1 MWVMAKQDYV
11 NIRSGQKVLT
21 EGKQYQV
28 LGVPK
33 KDGYTVRNDNNKTGF
48 YPKELFQI
56 MEQGVGRLPT
66 PCYNKHVIRNS

>member
-11 NIRSGQKVLT
+11 NIRSAQKVLT
-21 EGKQYQV
+21 ECKQYQV

-56 MEQGVGRLPT
+56 ME
-66 PCYNKHVIRNS
+66 

>member
-1 MWVMAKQDYV
+1 MWVMAKQNYV
-11 NIRSGQKVLT
+11 NFRSGQKVLT

-56 MEQGVGRLPT
+56 ME
-66 PCYNKHVIRNS
+66 

>member
-28 LGVPK
+28 LGVAK
-33 KDGYTVRNDNNKTGF
+33 KDGYTVKNDNNKTGF
-48 YPKELFQI
+48 YPKELFQVV
-56 MEQGVGRLPT
+56 E
-66 PCYNKHVIRNS
+66 